1 MARQQVREVSA
12 PSAIQGIA
20 TPVNTYV
27 RPVEPGRSTL
37 HDLAE
42 GLAAFDSG
50 LSGYLSKKKA
60 ETEEADAARAIVDF
74 NRNNHVGWA
83 EAVRQGLV
91 PASASPVYMSAY
103 KKSQGNLAGLRLGDK
118 FAIDYQTWEGRHDAD
133 SATYSAWASQW
144 MSDNVG
150 DEQDPDVLSGLA
162 PHLERTTMGGLS
174 TFMTEREDRVKEG
187 ARATTGATITHAL
200 TETLDDGRA
209 TGTTDWDA
217 FWNSTMVIREDALK
231 RGDTAE
237 NVDKLIVDSILLQA
251 ERTADMDVLK
261 LLDKT
266 LPGQKFAMN
275 YDPKVREAMTQSQN
289 RIAAAQGAM
298 GTDIARQREAQ
309 EKAQQEAWKAEAYAL
324 IYKGEEVPEELVI
337 NLGRRDGD
345 IRKTLEDAK
354 KSAKEGFQQE
364 DDAALMGVWENIHN
378 GAGTAYINAMRDA
391 GVIKNQAT
399 YQKALDRMEAVKKA
413 QDDGGIFT
421 APTAKDTVKFLTNAT
436 ALSKTEAAISGDMP
450 LSTEA
455 LEALHDYRHLLLDWE
470 KRNPDASMMEK
481 ERAALEA
488 ATIIRSRLQE
498 DDTGEYVNTYQSDA
512 DRQKA
517 DAATLAALQAAE
529 AEAKTQADQAS
540 ADVVTD
546 TMNAVQEAT
555 GYAQQ
560 DAGSWWQSAL
570 GSLGIMGDNLMSGPD
585 GPKKD
590 PFSRETEPVVPPA
603 DQQVAPNGVPTTGDN
618 NTTPPPAFETLSPA
632 VKGAVESFSQRNGV
646 SLEEANRMFHDEMQS
661 IMGES
666 GDGVDPTI
674 TNSIQ
679 ADASEVSQETRDKLT
694 TLFSDPPKVESLRRA
709 GVPMDGILGLIGHT
723 EGTDR
728 RNGYNETL
736 GYGAYTGGDVNL
748 VGMTLDQVDAMQTK
762 MLRHKNNKWNSS
774 ASGRYQIVRTTLR
787 SIRKDLALK
796 GNEMFDEKMQ
806 DRMAMHLLERRGL
819 SQWQAGKIDDA
830 TFLNNLSAEW
840 ASLPKANGRGTYKG
854 QRVSASPQQ
863 VIKALQGGPPG
874 HSSARLTAAL
884 GSPNAPKA
892 YAKIP
897 DVDSEGRAG
906 QVAKFQEWNSDPVA
920 NHEANLRTLQPGLQ
934 DVIKRAQ
941 KVSGIKFVIG
951 SGKRDAASQK
961 KAVEWGWSKTQ
972 DSDHLDGNAV
982 DLWPI
987 DAEGAVNFEAAS
999 QAEIVKAMKQAAKEL
1014 GIKLDVGADWKSF
1027 KDKPHFAIKANR

>member
-12 PSAIQGIA
+12 PSAIQGVA
-20 TPVNTYV
+20 SPVDTYV
-27 RPVEPGRSTL
+27 RPAEPGRSSL
-37 HDLAE
+37 HELAE

-50 LSGYLSKKKA
+50 LGGYLNKKKGENDKA
-60 ETEEADAARAIVDF
+60 EEAKAIVDF
-74 NRNNHVGWA
+74 NRNNQVGWA
-83 EAVRQGLV
+83 EAVKQGLV
-91 PASASPVYMSAY
+91 PASSSPVYMASY

-118 FAIDYQTWEGRHDAD
+118 SSLDYQSWEGRHDAD
-133 SATYSAWASQW
+133 SAGYSAWASQW

-150 DEQDPDVLSGLA
+150 EEQDPEVLQGLA
-162 PHLERTTMGGLS
+162 PHLERVTMGGLN
-174 TFMTEREDRVKEG
+174 TFQTERDERIKEG

-200 TETLDDGRA
+200 SETLDDGRA
-209 TGTTDWDA
+209 TGTTDWNA
-217 FWNSTMVIREDALK
+217 FWDKTIEVRTEALA
-231 RGDTAE
+231 RGEQEAP
-237 NVDKLIVDSILLQA
+237 VDQLIVDSILLQA
-251 ERTADMDVLK
+251 ERTSDMEVLK
-261 LLDKT
+261 LLDKK
-266 LPGQKFAMN
+266 LPGKEHPMNFA
-275 YDPKVREAMTQSQN
+275 PKIREAMTASQN
-289 RIAAAQGAM
+289 RITAAQGAT
-298 GTDIARQREAQ
+298 GGEIARQREAE
-309 EKAQQEAWKAEAYAL
+309 EKAQQEADKAGAYAL
-324 IYKGEEVPEELVI
+324 IYQNKEVPEELIVK
-337 NLGRRDGD
+337 LSRRDGD
-345 IRKTLEDAK
+345 IRKTLQDAK
-354 KSAKEGFQQE
+354 TSAKTGFQQE
-364 DDAALMGVWENIHN
+364 EDVGLMPVWENIHS
-378 GAGTAYINAMRDA
+378 GAGIGYINAMRDA

-399 YQKALDRMEAVKKA
+399 YQKALDRMAAVKKA

-421 APTAKDTVKFLTNAT
+421 APTAKDTVRFLTNAT

-450 LSTEA
+450 LSSEA

-481 ERAALEA
+481 EKAALEA

-517 DAATLAALQAAE
+517 DAAALAAQQAAK
-529 AEAKTQADQAS
+529 AEAKGQADQAS
-540 ADVVTD
+540 ADAVTD
-546 TMNAVQEAT
+546 TMNAVQDAT
-555 GYAQQ
+555 GYAQE

-570 GSLGIMGDNLMSGPD
+570 GSLGIMGDNLMAGPN

-590 PFSRETEPVVPPA
+590 PFASEPEPVIPPA
-603 DQQVAPNGVPTTGDN
+603 NQQVAPNGLPTSGDN

-632 VKGAVESFSQRNGV
+632 RKGAVESFSQRNGV
-646 SLEEANRMFHDEMQS
+646 SLEEANRMFHEETQA

-666 GDGVDPTI
+666 GDGIDPTI

-679 ADASEVSQETRDKLT
+679 PDTSEVSPETREKLT
-694 TLFSDPPKVESLRRA
+694 NLFSAPPRVESLRKA

-762 MLRHKNNKWNSS
+762 MLRHKNNRWNSS

-787 SIRKDLALK
+787 SLRKDLGLK

-819 SQWQAGKIDDA
+819 SKWQAGQMDDK

-854 QRVSASPQQ
+854 QRAAATPQQ
-863 VIKALQGGPPG
+863 VIKALHGGPPG
-874 HSSARLTAAL
+874 HSSERLTASL
-884 GSPNAPKA
+884 GSPNAPRA

-897 DVDSEGRAG
+897 DVDGEGRAG

-920 NHEANLRTLQPGLQ
+920 NHEANLKTLKPGLQ
-934 DVIKRAQ
+934 DVIRRAQ
-941 KVSGIKFVIG
+941 EKTGIKFVIG

-961 KAVEWGWSKTQ
+961 KAVEWGWSKTE

-987 DAEGAVNFEAAS
+987 DAEGAVNFESAS

-1014 GIKLDVGADWKSF
+1014 GIKLDVGADWKSL
-1027 KDKPHFAIKANR
+1027 KDKPHFAIRSHR